1 MPDDN
6 PAVDHEN
13 QEQIRSSFA
22 LLRRPEKYK
31 IGDDFDLFVK
41 SNLYFEA
48 VELTDKKKRRLA
60 LLFNLSED
68 AFRLA
73 ELIEFMEEDN
83 AYETW
88 ITQLKALL
96 ERKQTLTEK
105 RHNFHRRTQEPG
117 ESVDSFVAALREFG
131 AKCGFQGEEYTNRLV
146 DQFILGMKDRPTQNK
161 LLQEP
166 PESLEDAVLI
176 ARRFEAANS
185 TIQTLRAETGSAAR
199 QNYNQVGA

>member
-1 MPDDN
+1 MPIEGAEAAD
-6 PAVDHEN
+6 PP
-13 QEQIRSSFA
+13 QEQSRVTLSLF
-22 LLRRPEKYK
+22 RRPEKYN
-31 IGDDFDLFVK
+31 IGDDFDLFVKK

-48 VELTDKKKRRLA
+48 VELKDGKKQRLA

-73 ELIEFMEEDN
+73 ESVEFTEGEN

-88 ITQLKALL
+88 VKQLKSLF
-96 ERKQTLTEK
+96 ERNQTLTEK

-117 ESVDSFVAALREFG
+117 ETVDSFAVALKEFG
-131 AKCGFQGEEYTNRLV
+131 AKCGFQGDEYTNRLV
-146 DQFILGMKDRPTQNK
+146 DRFILGMKDLPTQNK

-166 PESLEDAVLI
+166 PATLEEAVLI

-185 TIQTLRAETGSAAR
+185 TKRKHC
-199 QNYNQVGA
+199 